1 MTKNEI
7 LINLQL
13 ELNHYLEREP
23 NSNDRKCIN
32 AILYCMDKVRK
43 YAVEGLEY
51 SIQLTKQGFINKG
64 FIEILYLNKHGIMAT
79 SLQPKGSKDL
89 ACNKFYSEF
98 KTLINPSN
106 NPEIKVNQLESN
118 KGYVIATLEGIYR
131 VSSKTIANHMDELSH
146 RQNKIF
152 LTIPWVR
159 KYATLTNEKF

>member
-23 NSNDRKCIN
+23 NTNDRKCIN

-43 YAVEGLEY
+43 YAFEGLEY
-51 SIQLTKQGFINKG
+51 SIQLNASGFINKG
-64 FIEILYLNKHGIMAT
+64 FIEIIYLNKHGIKAT
-79 SLQPKGSKDL
+79 KIHGAYEKDL
-89 ACNKFYSEF
+89 EKNRFYTEF

-106 NPEIKVNQLESN
+106 CPEIKINQLEEN
-118 KGYVIATLEGIYR
+118 GGYIIATLEGIYR
-131 VSSKTIANHMDELSH
+131 VTSKTIISHTDELSH
-146 RQNKIF
+146 RQHKTF
-152 LTIPWVR
+152 LTLPWVR